1 MLAMHKTKPGILT
14 IERFVAS
21 DSSCS
26 FMGLVKGTLA
36 LLKILA
42 KVKQLGIPTYFL
54 RLSCADLKWEEVQK
68 IINTLNNFV
77 HSDENLAYSDKQ
89 LKYLSYR

>member
-1 MLAMHKTKPGILT
+1 MHKTKPGILT
-14 IERFVAS
+14 IERFITS
-21 DSSCS
+21 DNSCL
-26 FMGLVKGTLA
+26 FMVLVKGTLA
-36 LLKILA
+36 LLNILA

-68 IINTLNNFV
+68 IINKLNNFV